1 MSAHV
6 VVGVDIGD
14 ESIRAIEVTGIG
26 KVRPTVLRYREIAL
40 PEGAVKNGEVTEA
53 NTVAA
58 ALKQLWSAGG
68 FRSKNVVLG
77 VGNSKV
83 LVRDLTVPRLSP
95 AEIRQS
101 LPSHVQDM
109 LPVPVADALL
119 DFYPI
124 SESVAENG
132 PVVHGLLVAAIKE
145 SVQANVTAVRLAGLS
160 PVAVDLIPFALCRLH
175 MRDSAQ
181 GTLAFVDVG
190 AHITNVVV
198 TVAGIP
204 RFVRIIAM
212 GGRTLTT
219 ALVDRLGVTPEQAE
233 TIKRTVG
240 LAARPVQPDQA
251 AAVEVIQD
259 VTGDLLNSLR
269 NTLSYFANTHQGV
282 PFEEIVLTGG
292 GAELSGFSDTL
303 AEITRSPVVAADPFS
318 TVELSRDLKKDG
330 ASGQRPM
337 AVALALALGSA
348 A

>member
-83 LVRDLTVPRLSP
+83 LVRDLTVPRLSHK
-95 AEIRQS
+95 EIRQS

-160 PVAVDLIPFALCRLH
+160 PVAVDLIPFALSRLH
-175 MRDSAQ
+175 TRGRAQ
-181 GTLAFVDVG
+181 GALAFVDVG
-190 AHITNVVV
+190 ARTTNVVV
-198 TVAGIP
+198 TVDGIP
-204 RFVRIIAM
+204 QFVRIIAM
-212 GGRTLTT
+212 GGHNLTT
-219 ALVDRLGVTPEQAE
+219 ALVDRLQVTPEQAE
-233 TIKRTVG
+233 TIKRSLG
-240 LAARPVQPDQA
+240 LAAGPVHPEQA
-251 AAVEVIQD
+251 AAVEAIHD
-259 VTGDLLNSLR
+259 ITGDLLNSLR
-269 NTLSYFANTHQGV
+269 NTLNYFANTHRTATFDG
-282 PFEEIVLTGG
+282 IVLTGG
-292 GAELSGFSDTL
+292 GAELSGFSDAL
-303 AEITRSPVVAADPFS
+303 AEITRIPIAPADPFS
-318 TVELSRDLKKDG
+318 TVEIARDLKKVG
-330 ASGQRPM
+330 APDRRSM
-337 AVALALALGSA
+337 TVALGLALGSA